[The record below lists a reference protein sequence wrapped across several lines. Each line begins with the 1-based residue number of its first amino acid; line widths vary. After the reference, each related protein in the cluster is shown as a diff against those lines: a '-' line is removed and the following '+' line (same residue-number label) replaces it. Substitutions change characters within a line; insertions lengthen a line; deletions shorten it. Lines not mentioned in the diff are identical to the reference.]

1 LAEAARNLATDDRK
15 KTLVKLVQRRR
26 AVEDIDEH
34 AAYIAER
41 NIRAAYRFLDK
52 VEHAFEI
59 LQRHPRIGSPRLDC
73 IVRGLRAWPVSGFES
88 YVILYFVARGAV
100 QVVRIVHA
108 ARDLE
113 ELLKG
118 PWEEGPRS

>member
-1 LAEAARNLATDDRK
+1 M
-15 KTLVKLVQRRR
+15 KLVQRHR

-41 NIRAAYRFLDK
+41 NTRAAYRFLDK
-52 VEHAFEI
+52 VEETFEV
-59 LQRHPRIGSPRLDC
+59 LRRHPRMGSRRFDR
-73 IVRGLRAWPVSGFES
+73 VVTGLRAWPASGFES
-88 YVILYFVARGAV
+88 YVILYFVTRSAV
-100 QVVRIVHA
+100 QVVRIVQA

-113 ELLKG
+113 ALLKG

>member
-1 LAEAARNLATDDRK
+1 M
-15 KTLVKLVQRRR
+15 KLVRRRR

-34 AAYIAER
+34 AAHIAEHYVQ
-41 NIRAAYRFLDK
+41 AAYRFLDK
-52 VEHAFEI
+52 VEETFDV
-59 LQRHPRIGSPRLDC
+59 LRRHPQIGSPRLDR
-73 IVRGLRAWPVSGFES
+73 VVSGLRAWPVSGFRS
-88 YVILYFVARGAV
+88 YVILYFVTRSTV

-113 ELLKG
+113 ALFKG

>member
-1 LAEAARNLATDDRK
+1 M
-15 KTLVKLVQRRR
+15 KLVQRRR

-41 NIRAAYRFLDK
+41 NTRAAYRFLDK
-52 VEHAFEI
+52 VEQAFEI
-59 LQRHPRIGSPRLDC
+59 LSRHPRIGSPRLDD
-73 IVRGLRAWPVSGFES
+73 IVSGLRAWPVSGFES
-88 YVILYFVARGAV
+88 YVILYFIDSGGV

>member
-1 LAEAARNLATDDRK
+1 M
-15 KTLVKLVQRRR
+15 KLVRRRR

-41 NIRAAYRFLDK
+41 NPRAAYRFLDE
-52 VEHAFEI
+52 VEQTFDV
-59 LQRHPRIGSPRLDC
+59 LRRHPGIGSPRLDH
-73 IVRGLRAWPVSGFES
+73 VVSGLRAWPVSGFGS
-88 YVILYFVARGAV
+88 YVVLYFITHGAV

-108 ARDLE
+108 ARDLG

>member
-1 LAEAARNLATDDRK
+1 M
-15 KTLVKLVQRRR
+15 KLVRRRR

-34 AAYIAER
+34 AAFIADR

-52 VEHAFEI
+52 IEETLELVT
-59 LQRHPRIGSPRLDC
+59 RHPRIGSPRFDH
-73 IVRGLRAWPVSGFES
+73 VVPGLRAWPVATFEA
-88 YVILYFVARGAV
+88 YIVLYFVTRRVV
-100 QVVRIVHA
+100 QVVRVIHG

-113 ELLKG
+113 ALFKG

>member
-1 LAEAARNLATDDRK
+1 LAKAAGNPAADDRK

-41 NIRAAYRFLDK
+41 NTRAAYRFLDK
-52 VEHAFEI
+52 VEQAFEV
-59 LQRHPRIGSPRLDC
+59 LRRHPGIGSPRFDG
-73 IVRGLRAWPVSGFES
+73 IVSGLRAWPVSGFEA

-100 QVVRIVHA
+100 QIVRIVHA

-118 PWEEGPRS
+118 PWEEEPRS

>member
-1 LAEAARNLATDDRK
+1 M
-15 KTLVKLVQRRR
+15 KLVQRQR

-34 AAYIAER
+34 AAYIPER
-41 NIRAAYRFLDK
+41 NTRAAYRFLDK
-52 VEHAFEI
+52 VEETFGV
-59 LQRHPRIGSPRLDC
+59 LRRHPRIGSRRFDH
-73 IVRGLRAWPVSGFES
+73 IVAGLRAWPVSGFDS
-88 YVILYFVARGAV
+88 YIILYFVTGGGV

-113 ELLKG
+113 GLLKG